1 MNVLRAKMD
10 FSRQGRNLA
19 MLVVMMLFPFPVFK
33 DSSRDLVSG
42 LLLAAIYQ
50 KSLATLN
57 T

>member
-1 MNVLRAKMD
+1 MD
-10 FSRQGRNLA
+10 FSRKGRNLA
-19 MLVVMMLFPFPVFK
+19 LIVVMTQFPFPVFK

-42 LLLAAIYQ
+42 LLLASITQ